1 MTSEL
6 TKENA
11 ALFGQ
16 KVSALVRD
24 YIVAQNSIFKFSFA
38 KALGFKNTDYAGAA
52 HRVETLKSQ
61 ADALLAQVR
70 ALKLDADDPLGNF
83 YMTLRPYLR
92 EIGEAMDFFIAL
104 CEKMET
110 AKREKDKAYWR
121 DQHEADLKEFQ
132 AKELKYMAIGKELDD
147 RWKEL
152 TGKNNPTKKVDEKKV
167 TKK

>member
-1 MTSEL
+1 MNTEL
-6 TKENA
+6 TKETA

-52 HRVETLKSQ
+52 HRVEALKSQ
-61 ADALLAQVR
+61 AESLLAQVR
-70 ALKLDADDPLGNF
+70 ALKLDADDPLGSF

-121 DQHEADLKEFQ
+121 DQHEADLKELQ
-132 AKELKYMAIGKELDD
+132 AKEQKYMIIGKELND

-152 TGKNNPTKKVDEKKV
+152 TGKEDPTKKVDEKKV
-167 TKK
+167 AKK